1 MASGATETSFCR
13 RWRNPNRGT
22 SGLGTSGLGTSGL
35 GTSGLGTSGLDS
47 SGIHCPLDH
56 RPRRRTGTR
65 AMTFPVS
72 VPGMHLSSKLSFRL
86 VPSIGLNSN
95 RHWTAGIELLVPGV
109 SEGT

>member
-1 MASGATETSFCR
+1 
-13 RWRNPNRGT
+13 
-22 SGLGTSGLGTSGL
+22 
-35 GTSGLGTSGLDS
+35 
-47 SGIHCPLDH
+47 
-56 RPRRRTGTR
+56 
-65 AMTFPVS
+65 MTFPVS